1 MYDFNMLVSFRRGDY
16 WLAVGEI
23 KRILKELEDE
33 TPIVKGTLAWGIIG
47 VKTVLDPREVIREV
61 RKQFIAEP
69 MYLEHSIK
77 WIPIDA
83 WTASDIE
90 SMKEVLEELKE
101 TILPGEKRGMKVH
114 KRRYTLHHS
123 IEIIH
128 ELAELI
134 DEKVD
139 LENPDKIVRIDVLE
153 NNAGIS
159 VGPPS

>member
-1 MYDFNMLVSFRRGDY
+1 
-16 WLAVGEI
+16 
-23 KRILKELEDE
+23 
-33 TPIVKGTLAWGIIG
+33 
-47 VKTVLDPREVIREV
+47 
-61 RKQFIAEP
+61 
-69 MYLEHSIK
+69 
-77 WIPIDA
+77 
-83 WTASDIE
+83 
-90 SMKEVLEELKE
+90 
-101 TILPGEKRGMKVH
+101 MKVH